1 MVAPMRL
8 LVVGDLNVDLI
19 IAGLP
24 ALPALGTEQVG
35 TDCSLSPGGSAAN
48 VAAGLAA
55 LGAEVSLAARVGE
68 DLFGDYLV
76 QAVAELGVGTAPIS
90 RDATHRTGITV
101 ALACASD
108 RAFAT
113 YSGAVRELVP
123 EHIAD
128 SALATSDHVHV
139 ASVYL
144 VPGVGGRIEELLA
157 RARHY
162 GCTTSLD
169 TGFDPAEEWEAE
181 RIRRALRHCD
191 VFLPNEVELRELTG
205 ESDAE
210 TAAGGLAAL
219 GPTVVAKLGAE
230 GSLACSPDGC
240 VRRAPAKP
248 VRAIDTTGC
257 GDTFNAAFLLRW
269 LERAPLDDCMR
280 FANAAGAL
288 CATRLGGSGVLRGRD
303 EVEAFAG

>member
-1 MVAPMRL
+1 MASMRL

-19 IAGLP
+19 VAGLP

-55 LGAEVSLAARVGE
+55 LGAKVSLAARVGE
-68 DLFGDYLV
+68 DLFGNYLV
-76 QAVAELGVGTAPIS
+76 QTVAGLGVDTESIS

-123 EHIAD
+123 EHIPD

-144 VPGVGGRIEELLA
+144 VPGVGGRIEEFLA
-157 RARHY
+157 RARQC

-169 TGFDPAEEWEAE
+169 TGFDPAEMWQPE
-181 RIRRALRHCD
+181 RIGRALRHCD
-191 VFLPNEVELRELTG
+191 VFLPNEIELRALTG
-205 ESDAE
+205 EPDPE
-210 TAAGGLAAL
+210 TAARALAAL

-230 GSLACSPDGC
+230 GCLACSPDGS
-240 VRRAPAKP
+240 VRRAPVTS

-269 LERAPLDDCMR
+269 LEHAPLDDCMR

-303 EVEAFAG
+303 EVEAFAR

>member
-1 MVAPMRL
+1 MAPMRL

-24 ALPALGTEQVG
+24 ALPDLGTEQVG
-35 TDCSLSPGGSAAN
+35 TDCDLAPGGSAAN

-55 LGAEVSLAARVGE
+55 LGADVSLAARVGE

-76 QAVAELGVGTAPIS
+76 QTVAGLGVDRAAIL
-90 RDATHRTGITV
+90 RDPAHRTGITV
-101 ALACASD
+101 ALACARD

-123 EHIAD
+123 EDVRDAD
-128 SALATSDHVHV
+128 LAAADHVHV

-144 VPGVGGRIEELLA
+144 VPGVGRHAEELLA
-157 RARHY
+157 RARRH

-169 TGFDPAEEWEAE
+169 TGFDPAERWEAE
-181 RIRRALRHCD
+181 RIRRALGQCD
-191 VFLPNEVELRELTG
+191 VFLPNEVELRALTG
-205 ESDAE
+205 EPDAE
-210 TAAGGLAAL
+210 VAAGRLATL
-219 GPTVVAKLGAE
+219 GPVVVAKLGAE
-230 GSLACSPDGC
+230 GCLACLPDGS
-240 VRRAPAKP
+240 VRRAEGTP
-248 VRAIDTTGC
+248 VQAIDTTGC

-269 LERAPLDDCMR
+269 LERAPLDDCLS